1 MEAQM
6 QNERDFS
13 REDYLGIIPLTSP
26 TEFEEKIN
34 SMTNNSLLEEMAFM
48 GN

>member
-1 MEAQM
+1 METQI
-6 QNERDFS
+6 QTERDFA
-13 REDYLGIIPLTSP
+13 REDYLGIIPLTSS

>member
-13 REDYLGIIPLTSP
+13 REDYLGIIPLTSS

-34 SMTNNSLLEEMAFM
+34 AMTGSSLLEEMDFVV
-48 GN
+48 N